1 MATQLT
7 GFRGD
12 INGLRA
18 WAIVP
23 VVLYHFAIPGFSGG
37 FVGVDIFF
45 VISGFLMTGIIV
57 SGLEKS
63 ARSAT
68 PYSVLDFYLSRARRI
83 VPALAV
89 MCAVLL
95 CMGWFCL
102 AGPDYRML
110 ATHAISA
117 LGFFSNIKFW
127 REAGY
132 FDGASHEK
140 LLLHTW
146 SLSVEWQFYLILPL
160 VLLAIWKIRPGRLPL
175 TLMIVAGTVLSL
187 LLSMLISPSKPTA
200 AFYLLPTRAWE
211 LLAGGLVFLLGRP
224 LPAQWARLLELSG
237 FVLIIAAIA
246 LFGTDS
252 NWPGWRAAIPVLGSV
267 LVLTAAR
274 QGSVWTGTRIA
285 QWLGDCSYSLYL
297 WHWPLVVALVYL
309 QRVGEPL
316 AIALGMLM
324 TLVLGRLSY
333 RFVEIPA
340 RRQLTRLAFWPCAA
354 SVAIAVVLIS
364 SVGLWIRV
372 QQGVPGRFGPQVEA
386 VFNESR
392 DYNPRKRECFVEDQ
406 LPIPECTYGGDT
418 LGVIVLGDSHGDAMI
433 RSVEKALPDK
443 RLNVLDWTIPVCP
456 TVFGIK
462 RDGDPN
468 YRCADFLAYA
478 LNKSKTLPAH
488 APMIIVNRTS
498 AYLWGPNEPDEAA
511 LAGLPTFHLN
521 ASRSSRTPAFLNE
534 MRDGLI
540 ETACAFAKTRPVYVV
555 RPTPELKVDVPKT
568 MGRALILGE
577 HRRVSISI
585 DEYRQ
590 RHALAW
596 QTQDAMAERCGV
608 KILDPIPYLCHDGQ
622 CTGDVNGMPIYYD
635 DDHLSMRGA
644 DLLIPLFQRVMN
656 ESRGERV
663 SVSE

>member
-1 MATQLT
+1 MVSQLK
-7 GFRGD
+7 GFRND

-23 VVLYHFAIPGFSGG
+23 VVFYHFAVPGFSGG

-57 SGLEKS
+57 TALEKPG
-63 ARSAT
+63 AGF
-68 PYSVLDFYLSRARRI
+68 SVLDFYLSRARRI

-95 CMGWFCL
+95 VLGWFCL

-110 ATHAISA
+110 ATHAITA

-160 VLLAIWKIRPGRLPL
+160 VLLAVWKLRAGRTPL
-175 TLMIVAGTVLSL
+175 KVVIIAGLLLSL
-187 LLSMLISPSKPTA
+187 LLCVFLSPIKPTA

-211 LLAGGLVFLLGRP
+211 LLAGGLVFLFARP
-224 LPAQWARLLELSG
+224 LPAPLARAMEGVG
-237 FVLIIAAIA
+237 FVLIIVAVA
-246 LFGTDS
+246 LFDTAS
-252 NWPGWRAAIPVLGSV
+252 NWPGWRAAVPVLGSV

-274 QGSVWTGTRIA
+274 QGSGWTGTRAA

-297 WHWPLVVALVYL
+297 WHWPLVVALVYT
-309 QRVGEPL
+309 QRVSDPL
-316 AIALGMLM
+316 AIAAGMIL
-324 TLVLGRLSY
+324 TLLIGRVSY
-333 RFVEIPA
+333 RWVEIPA
-340 RRQLTRLAFWPCAA
+340 RNRLTRLSFWPCAA
-354 SVAIAVVLIS
+354 SVTAAVLLIS
-364 SVGLWIRV
+364 LVSLWLRTEQGL
-372 QQGVPGRFGPQVEA
+372 PGRFSPQIQA

-406 LPIPECTYGGDT
+406 FPIPECTYGGDT
-418 LGVIVLGDSHGDAMI
+418 LGAIVLGDSHGDAMI
-433 RSVEKALPDK
+433 RTVEKVLPNTH
-443 RLNVLDWTIPVCP
+443 LNVLDWTIPVCP
-456 TVFGIK
+456 TIFGIK
-462 RDGDPN
+462 REGDPG
-468 YRCADFLAYA
+468 YRCGDFLAYA
-478 LNKSKTLPAH
+478 LEKSKTLP
-488 APMIIVNRTS
+488 PDVPLIIVNRTS
-498 AYLWGPNEPDEAA
+498 AYLWGENEPDAVA
-511 LAGLPTFHLN
+511 MAGLPTFHLN
-521 ASRSSRTPAFLNE
+521 APKASRTPAFLDE

-540 ETACAFAKTRPVYVV
+540 ETACAFAQTRPVYIV
-555 RPTPELKVDVPKT
+555 RPTPELKLDVPKT

-577 HRRVSISI
+577 HREVSISM

-596 QTQDAMAERCGV
+596 QAQDAMAERCGV
-608 KILDPIPYLCHDGQ
+608 KILDPIPYLCHDGK
-622 CTGDVNGMPIYYD
+622 CKGDVDGVPIYYD
-635 DDHLSMRGA
+635 DDHLSIRGA
-644 DLLIPLFQRVMN
+644 DLLIPMFRHVFDATPAPVAA
-656 ESRGERV
+656 RK
-663 SVSE
+663 